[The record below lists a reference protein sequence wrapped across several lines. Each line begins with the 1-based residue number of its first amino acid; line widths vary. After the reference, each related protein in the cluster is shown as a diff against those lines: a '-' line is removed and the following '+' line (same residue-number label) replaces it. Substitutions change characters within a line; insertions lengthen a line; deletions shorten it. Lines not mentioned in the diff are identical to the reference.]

1 MTDVHSKEA
10 QRHAIFT
17 FWKMNKKVRD
27 IHQNLQKIHGNK
39 TVSLASVYRWVDEF
53 KLGRT
58 DVADLPRSGRPTNS
72 TSEMLPRRIQDLLN
86 EDARVSVREISDRLD
101 APKSTIHDCMI
112 KEMGLVKLTARWV
125 PRLLTPEMQ
134 ENRRQICESNLHLI
148 DEHGGW
154 DAFHPLVVTGD
165 ETWIP
170 YFDPPTKEESKIWV
184 T

>member
-112 KEMGLVKLTARWV
+112 KEMGLVKLSLLPAGCLDSSL
-125 PRLLTPEMQ
+125 PR
-134 ENRRQICESNLHLI
+134 CKKI
-148 DEHGGW
+148 DVRFVK
-154 DAFHPLVVTGD
+154 AIFT
-165 ETWIP
+165 
-170 YFDPPTKEESKIWV
+170 
-184 T
+184 